1 MGCLSAVL
9 DNVCLVLSAVSIYD
23 IMPDESVTTAY
34 QQFFTQ
40 DGQYWHLMVLS
51 ALIGGCLLPI
61 GCTAG
66 YALLKSEET
75 GIWWYF
81 RHISGKVLMGWIAA
95 LVTYF
100 GVDYFLR

>member
-1 MGCLSAVL
+1 MGVLSAVL
-9 DNVCLVLSAVSIYD
+9 DNVCLVFSAVSIYD
-23 IMPDESVTTAY
+23 VVPCDTVTTAY
-34 QQFFTQ
+34 QEFFTQ
-40 DGQYWHLMVLS
+40 NGQYWHLVVLS
-51 ALIGGCLLPI
+51 ACIGGCLLPI

-66 YALLKSEET
+66 YALIKSEES

-81 RHISGKVLMGWIAA
+81 RHVSGKVLLGWIAA